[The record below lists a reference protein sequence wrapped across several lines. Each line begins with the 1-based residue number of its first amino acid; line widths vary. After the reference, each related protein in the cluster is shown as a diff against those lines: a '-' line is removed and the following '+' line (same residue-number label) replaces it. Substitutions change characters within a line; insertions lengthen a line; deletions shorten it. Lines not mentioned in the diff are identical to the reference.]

1 MSSWGT
7 QAAIVTGCGS
17 AQGIGMACA
26 RALGEQGVSLVITA
40 TGEHIFERAAELT
53 AEGITAIGVV
63 ADLRDPEHVD
73 CLHQV
78 CVTEFGAPSILVNNA
93 GMTERGA
100 VVGSGSIDEVS
111 LDEWRAGLQRNLD
124 TAFLMSRAVVPGMR
138 EQGYGRIINIASV
151 TGPIVAMRKEAAYA
165 AAKAGMLGLTR
176 AVAIDEAAHGITV
189 NAVAPGWIATAVL
202 AGPEALQG
210 LATPMGRSGTPEEI
224 AGAVAWLASPTAGYI
239 TGQIIVIDGGN
250 SIAEER
256 ATS

>member
-1 MSSWGT
+1 MSAWAH

-17 AQGIGMACA
+17 PRGIGMACA
-26 RALGEQGVSLVITA
+26 RALGGQGVSVVITA
-40 TGEHIFERAAELT
+40 TGEHIFKRAAELNE
-53 AEGITAIGVV
+53 EGITAIGVI
-63 ADLRDPEHVD
+63 ADLREPAHVER
-73 CLHQV
+73 LHET
-78 CVTEFGAPSILVNNA
+78 CAAEFGAPSILVNNA

-100 VVGSGSIDEVS
+100 VVGSGSIDE
-111 LDEWRAGLQRNLD
+111 LNIDEWQSGFRRNLD
-124 TAFLMSRAVVPGMR
+124 TAFLVTRAVIPGMR
-138 EQGYGRIINIASV
+138 EQGYGRIINITSV

-189 NAVAPGWIATAVL
+189 NAVAPGWISTAVQ